1 MFSFDSYEE
10 GVEAGI
16 ERGQHLLLMQLLT
29 QRLGT
34 LSEKYIDKLESLE
47 NNEVINIALDIFNIK
62 TFIALILVCIG
73 IFLVNKQKKVL
84 N

>member
-29 QRLGT
+29 KRLGI
-34 LSEKYIDKLESLE
+34 LSEKYIDKLECLE

-62 TFIALILVCIG
+62 TFEDLNKY
-73 IFLVNKQKKVL
+73 FL
-84 N
+84 

>member
-1 MFSFDSYEE
+1 MFSFYSYEE

-34 LSEKYIDKLESLE
+34 LSEKYIDKLESL
-47 NNEVINIALDIFNIK
+47 
-62 TFIALILVCIG
+62 
-73 IFLVNKQKKVL
+73 
-84 N
+84 

>member
-16 ERGQHLLLMQLLT
+16 ERGQHLLLMQLLK
-29 QRLGT
+29 QRLVT
-34 LSEKYIDKLESLE
+34 LSEKYIYKLESLE

-62 TFIALILVCIG
+62 TFEDLNKY
-73 IFLVNKQKKVL
+73 FL
-84 N
+84 

>member
-47 NNEVINIALDIFNIK
+47 NKEGSNIALDIFNIK
-62 TFIALILVCIG
+62 TFEDLNKY
-73 IFLVNKQKKVL
+73 FL
-84 N
+84 

>member
-16 ERGQHLLLMQLLT
+16 ERGQHLLLMQL

-62 TFIALILVCIG
+62 TFEDLNKY
-73 IFLVNKQKKVL
+73 FL
-84 N
+84 

>member
-62 TFIALILVCIG
+62 TFEDLKWTLYSRHS
-73 IFLVNKQKKVL
+73 KKEYL
-84 N
+84 SI

>member
-34 LSEKYIDKLESLE
+34 L
-47 NNEVINIALDIFNIK
+47 IFNIK
-62 TFIALILVCIG
+62 TFEDLNKY
-73 IFLVNKQKKVL
+73 FL
-84 N
+84 